1 VVVILAITKI
11 IAEKVVVVQKKKK
24 FLRMHLKSSFGYYT
38 NKYSDFKRG
47 ELEVANILIIEDEE
61 KVSEILKAYLEKAG
75 YSVYCTARG
84 MEGIKLFEEIKFNL
98 VILDLMLP
106 DISGEEVCSI
116 LRKISEVHIFML
128 TAKSTLED
136 RIEGLNLGADEYLV
150 KPFSPRELTA
160 RVNALFRRLNI
171 SKGEKK
177 VYNNGEFEINYEERI
192 VKIFG
197 TEISLTPNEF
207 DIVHILSSNKGKVF
221 TRDQLIERIMGIDFQ
236 GFDRTIDVHIKNI
249 RKKIEV
255 DSRNPKYIL
264 TVTRIGYK
272 FGGD

>member
-1 VVVILAITKI
+1 
-11 IAEKVVVVQKKKK
+11 
-24 FLRMHLKSSFGYYT
+24 M
-38 NKYSDFKRG
+38 D
-47 ELEVANILIIEDEE
+47 NILIIEDEE
-61 KVSEILKAYLEKAG
+61 KVSEILKAYLEKEG
-75 YSVYCTARG
+75 YSVYCTTKG
-84 MEGIKLFEEIKFNL
+84 LDGIKLFGKVEFRL

-106 DISGEEVCSI
+106 DISGEEVCGV

-136 RIEGLNLGADEYLV
+136 RIQGLNLGADEYLV

-160 RVNALFRRLNI
+160 RVNALFRRINI
-171 SKGEKK
+171 NKAQTKF
-177 VYNNGEFEINYEERI
+177 YNNGELEIDYDKRI
-192 VKIFG
+192 VKVRG
-197 TEISLTPNEF
+197 LEIALTPNEF
-207 DIVHILSSNKGKVF
+207 DIVHILSANKGKVF
-221 TRDQLIERIMGIDFQ
+221 TRENLIERIMGIDFQ

-249 RKKIEV
+249 RKKIED

>member
-1 VVVILAITKI
+1 
-11 IAEKVVVVQKKKK
+11 
-24 FLRMHLKSSFGYYT
+24 M
-38 NKYSDFKRG
+38 N
-47 ELEVANILIIEDEE
+47 NILIIEDEE
-61 KVSEILKAYLEKAG
+61 KISEILKAYLEKEG
-75 YSVYCTARG
+75 YSVYCTTKG
-84 MEGIKLFEEIKFNL
+84 LDGIKLFEKVKFSL

-106 DISGEEVCSI
+106 DISGEEVCSL

-160 RVNALFRRLNI
+160 RVNALFRRINI
-171 SKGEKK
+171 NKSETM
-177 VYNNGEFEINYEERI
+177 VYNNGDLEINYEKRI
-192 VKIFG
+192 VVVRG
-197 TEISLTPNEF
+197 LEISLTPNEF
-207 DIVHILSSNKGKVF
+207 DILQILSSNGGKVF
-221 TRDQLIERIMGIDFQ
+221 TREQLIERIMGIDFQ

-255 DSRNPKYIL
+255 DSRNPKYII